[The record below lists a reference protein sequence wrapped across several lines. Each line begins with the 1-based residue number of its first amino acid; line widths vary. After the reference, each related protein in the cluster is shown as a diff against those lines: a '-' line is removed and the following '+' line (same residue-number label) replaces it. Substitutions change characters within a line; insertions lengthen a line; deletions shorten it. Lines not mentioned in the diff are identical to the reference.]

1 MAKLIDA
8 SAVIAAIDKII
19 EERKANKTTN
29 SRRLTVDAAVI
40 GNCMR
45 IKDIINSIPEPQP
58 IDSLQQEQPC
68 EDLEKEFQEFCKDYP
83 FPWSSAYINA
93 EYIEELCKGVAKHFY
108 ELGNRSHWKP
118 SEEQIE
124 CLRKTLAKETGY
136 ERTILRSL
144 FQELIT
150 LL

>member
-1 MAKLIDA
+1 MAKYIDA
-8 SAVIAAIDKII
+8 DRLCAEIEKHII
-19 EERKANKTTN
+19 EVKAAAERFVPNMGFF
-29 SRRLTVDAAVI
+29 DAKLSGVYDVMAI
-40 GNCMR
+40 
-45 IKDIINSIPEPQP
+45 
-58 IDSLQQEQPC
+58 IDSLQQERPC

-93 EYIEELCKGVAKHFY
+93 ECIEELCKGVAKHFY